1 MWKVEELFISVVE
14 PQREIRALI
23 PVSER
28 WQQELGKRGKNVWGL
43 VFGERVVICKMVGC
57 LTTSV
62 DAWRTMHH
70 KNRTYDCKT
79 EDDPSIHF
87 HVMYHLS
94 ARSNHFR
101 STDPQVYDLTS
112 HLSSCVLICNRRPR
126 HTTLQRLFSL
136 PVFKADSKNKRAG
149 TFPGSLLNRHLLLT
163 KCPDLLPQAALLSSL
178 HPLASDISSFSKTH
192 NSFP

>member
-57 LTTSV
+57 LTTWV

-87 HVMYHLS
+87 HVTYHLS

-101 STDPQVYDLTS
+101 STDPQVYDLTFHFLLRADLQSSSSS
-112 HLSSCVLICNRRPR
+112 HHPAA
-126 HTTLQRLFSL
+126 LFSL

-178 HPLASDISSFSKTH
+178 HPLASDISPFSKTH